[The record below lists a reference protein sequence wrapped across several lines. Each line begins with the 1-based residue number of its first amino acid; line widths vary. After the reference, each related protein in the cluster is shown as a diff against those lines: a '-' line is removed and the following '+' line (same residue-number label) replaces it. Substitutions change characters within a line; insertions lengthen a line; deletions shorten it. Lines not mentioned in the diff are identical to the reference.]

1 MTKKLIAAL
10 AFSTVLPFA
19 ALAQTSTTT
28 PAAPG
33 TAPAAQDGTMTN
45 QNNARGGMA
54 DSPRMTQAGGPFVE
68 VPNQGAWRVSDL
80 EGKTVYGSEGENIGE
95 INDVLVSQDGSVNAV
110 IIGVGGFLGIGE
122 KDVAVQMSALQ
133 LGPGMTQDEAN
144 AAAANSPAVSGET
157 TASTTGGA
165 NTSNPVPGANTTAG
179 GAGMGANSANTA
191 ANPNAAQPG
200 AAGQN
205 MAANTAAGQ
214 NNAQIGEDGLPERI
228 VLNVSRE
235 QLEQAPAFEG
245 MTPAR

>member
-33 TAPAAQDGTMTN
+33 TPPAAQDGAMTN

-54 DSPRMTQAGGPFVE
+54 DSPRMTQAGGPFVQ

-80 EGKTVYGSEGENIGE
+80 EGKTVYGAEGENIGD

-144 AAAANSPAVSGET
+144 AAAATSPAVSGET
-157 TASTTGGA
+157 TASTTGA
-165 NTSNPVPGANTTAG
+165 NTSNPAPSANTTAG
-179 GAGMGANSANTA
+179 GTGMGAAGNTA
-191 ANPNAAQPG
+191 ATTPGVAQPG
-200 AAGQN
+200 ANNQD
-205 MAANTAAGQ
+205 MAANRA
-214 NNAQIGEDGLPERI
+214 NMDNDAQIGEDGLPQRI
-228 VLNVSRE
+228 VLNVTRD

-245 MTPAR
+245 VTPAR

>member
-19 ALAQTSTTT
+19 ALAQTSTPAT
-28 PAAPG
+28 PATP
-33 TAPAAQDGTMTN
+33 PAAQDGTMTN
-45 QNNARGGMA
+45 QNNAHGGMA
-54 DSPRMTQAGGPFVE
+54 DSPRMTQAGDPFVQ

-95 INDVLVSQDGSVNAV
+95 INDVLVSQDGGVNAV

-144 AAAANSPAVSGET
+144 AAAAKSPAVSGET
-157 TASTTGGA
+157 TAST
-165 NTSNPVPGANTTAG
+165 NTSNPVPGANTTTG
-179 GAGMGANSANTA
+179 GAGMGANGANTA

-200 AAGQN
+200 AANQET
-205 MAANTAAGQ
+205 AANTAVNQ
-214 NNAQIGEDGLPERI
+214 NAAQIGEDGLPERI
-228 VLNVSRE
+228 VLNVTRD